1 MEFIDLKTQY
11 NKYKDHIDAKIHAV
25 LNHGQF
31 IMGPEVEELEQEL
44 AQFVG
49 VKHCISVASGTA
61 SLEIALRALNIGPS
75 DEVITVPFTW
85 ISSAEVIMAVGAKP
99 VFVDIETDSYNM
111 NPELLESAINENTKA
126 IMPVS
131 LFGQMADLERIGKIA
146 EKYELPV
153 IEDAAQS
160 FGATRHGKKSCGA
173 SLIGSTSFFP
183 AKVFGCYG
191 DGGALFSDCDDLA
204 AQMRAIRN
212 HGGVKRG
219 HHDVVGMNGRFDT
232 IQAAVLLAKLP
243 YFLEEVEARAKIGA
257 RYSKLLKKVCETP
270 IITTGNNHVY
280 AQYTV
285 RMNDRDTVKNKLQEQ
300 GIPTA
305 IYYPKCLHE
314 QPVFASEGSQLGDLP
329 VSEMVSG
336 EVLSLPMHPFL
347 NDEDQDSIV
356 NAIKSV

>member
-257 RYSKLLKKVCETP
+257 RYSKLLKEVCVTP
-270 IITTGNNHVY
+270 IIATGNTHVY

-285 RMNDRDTVKNKLQEQ
+285 RVNDRDTVKNKLQEQ

>member
-1 MEFIDLKTQY
+1 
-11 NKYKDHIDAKIHAV
+11 
-25 LNHGQF
+25 
-31 IMGPEVEELEQEL
+31 
-44 AQFVG
+44 
-49 VKHCISVASGTA
+49 
-61 SLEIALRALNIGPS
+61 
-75 DEVITVPFTW
+75 
-85 ISSAEVIMAVGAKP
+85 
-99 VFVDIETDSYNM
+99 
-111 NPELLESAINENTKA
+111 
-126 IMPVS
+126 MPVS

-204 AQMRAIRN
+204 VQMRAIRN

-257 RYSKLLKKVCETP
+257 RYSKLLKEVCETP
-270 IITTGNNHVY
+270 IIATGNTHVY

-314 QPVFASEGSQLGDLP
+314 QPVFASEDR
-329 VSEMVSG
+329 
-336 EVLSLPMHPFL
+336 H
-347 NDEDQDSIV
+347 
-356 NAIKSV
+356 